1 MILFSTDASKEFY
14 DERAGKLFS
23 KYGGGNWPSVIL
35 PNGFNSAIR
44 FGDFGY
50 GKLIIDEKGMVR
62 SIGEYDIEKA
72 VDTIFANSA
81 VRDEK

>member
-1 MILFSTDASKEFY
+1 MILFSVDASKEFY
-14 DERAGKLFS
+14 DARAGELFS

-72 VDTIFANSA
+72 VATIFRNASVNNG
-81 VRDEK
+81 K

>member
-1 MILFSTDASKEFY
+1 VILFSTDASKEFY
-14 DERAGKLFS
+14 DERAGKLFL

-50 GKLIIDEKGMVR
+50 GKLIIDEKGIVQ

-72 VDTIFANSA
+72 VATIFANNA
-81 VRDEK
+81 GK